1 MPHVPGEVV
10 EGVSDD
16 LPLKLEGIHIVDF
29 EQLLS
34 VLYPT

>member
-1 MPHVPGEVV
+1 VV

-16 LPLKLEGIHIVDF
+16 LPLKLEGISIMNF
-29 EQLLS
+29 ERLLS